1 MTEWEETC
9 AVTSTPIYKT
19 DEVVMIVP
27 SDTAFHALNLSTSS
41 VASIHSGKYDGL
53 GWIDKLPATFLFDMT
68 SMKSVFVHRL
78 AWVLLSRGADYQIKP
93 PLGFERN
100 LWCELTI
107 IIQICEKARIN
118 LLAGVA
124 FKGMPPPVRESADKI
139 SQIRMAMHKKWQ

>member
-9 AVTSTPIYKT
+9 AITSTPIYKT

-27 SDTAFHALNLSTSS
+27 SSTALHALNLSISS
-41 VASIHSGKYDGL
+41 VISIHSGNYDGL

-68 SMKSVFVHRL
+68 FMKSIFVHRL

-93 PLGFERN
+93 PIGFERN
-100 LWCELTI
+100 LWSEFITVI
-107 IIQICEKARIN
+107 DICEKARTN

-124 FKGMPPPVRESADKI
+124 FKGMPSPDRESADKI
-139 SQIRMAMHKKWQ
+139 SQIKIAMHKKWK